1 MCVVAVAAVTKLRL
15 HPIRPLAF
23 RPSFALFQFRP
34 SPPRIQ
40 TILETAECI
49 WLFCL
54 ASEEENQDSSSGQK
68 RLSVSSTQGGWTVS
82 TWTRCCCF
90 CSVAVQEVVEL
101 KRHRW
106 VISFSTISVSSPLN
120 GVFNKVHSADAV
132 CRAQTDVN
140 KLFHFNH
147 FSGWNYNR
155 TFAVSSLFALA
166 VSPYQYSIS
175 SPIRDKRL
183 PFCTHSC
190 FMIIFP
196 PINPPPNTHSVSPL
210 SSARIRFW
218 FRFGQGMFALSSFC
232 LEANTEEEQDG
243 RFLFERCEWEDS
255 KEETGYRS
263 QKTKIAKIYFIDRT
277 SWWDLQCSD
286 FLCLTGKFMALL
298 CPPAPT
304 LTQIKPVPH
313 LQYQICAYKS
323 WWVGFLGRT
332 VRFIHVPMLL
342 EEQYLQ
348 PSGTLRNETL
358 LFIVGVTRGFFI
370 STIIQTIFLTGYLNT
385 E

>member
-1 MCVVAVAAVTKLRL
+1 MERISGIDRGFIFSLSFSIHKDPLVHTHAVRVCVVAVAAVTKLRF

-34 SPPRIQ
+34 SPLRIQ

-54 ASEEENQDSSSGQK
+54 ASEEEKNKTKKNSSSGQK
-68 RLSVSSTQGGWTVS
+68 RLSVSSTQGGWTVY

-101 KRHRW
+101 KRHGW
-106 VISFSTISVSSPLN
+106 VISFSTVSASSPLN

-140 KLFHFNH
+140 KLFHFIH

-166 VSPYQYSIS
+166 LSPYQYSIS

-196 PINPPPNTHSVSPL
+196 PINPPTQHTQCISP
-210 SSARIRFW
+210 
-218 FRFGQGMFALSSFC
+218 
-232 LEANTEEEQDG
+232 
-243 RFLFERCEWEDS
+243 
-255 KEETGYRS
+255 
-263 QKTKIAKIYFIDRT
+263 
-277 SWWDLQCSD
+277 
-286 FLCLTGKFMALL
+286 FLC
-298 CPPAPT
+298 P
-304 LTQIKPVPH
+304 
-313 LQYQICAYKS
+313 YQI
-323 WWVGFLGRT
+323 L
-332 VRFIHVPMLL
+332 I
-342 EEQYLQ
+342 
-348 PSGTLRNETL
+348 
-358 LFIVGVTRGFFI
+358 
-370 STIIQTIFLTGYLNT
+370 
-385 E
+385 